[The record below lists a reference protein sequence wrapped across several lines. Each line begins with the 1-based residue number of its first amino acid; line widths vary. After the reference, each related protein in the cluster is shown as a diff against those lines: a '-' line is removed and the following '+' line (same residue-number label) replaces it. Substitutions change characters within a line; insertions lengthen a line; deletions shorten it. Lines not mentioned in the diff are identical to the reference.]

1 MANPANIIKLKRSA
15 TPSSSPASLEHG
27 ELAINYTD
35 EKLFY
40 KNASN
45 LIKEFSLDQSSGIS
59 VGGNINAG
67 TPIDVLLEAEVTNNI
82 VILYDGEEI

>member
-1 MANPANIIKLKRSA
+1 MANIIKLKHSG
-15 TPSSSPASLEHG
+15 TSSSSPASLEPG

-40 KNASN
+40 KNGSN
-45 LIKEFSLDQSSGIS
+45 SIKEFSLDQSAGIS
-59 VGGNINAG
+59 AGGNINAG

-82 VILYDGEEI
+82 VILYDGGEI

>member
-1 MANPANIIKLKRSA
+1 MANTIKLKRSA

-40 KNASN
+40 KNGSN
-45 LIKEFSLDQSSGIS
+45 LIKEFSLNQDAGGVLTLDGGTASS
-59 VGGNINAG
+59 V
-67 TPIDVLLEAEVTNNI
+67 
-82 VILYDGEEI
+82 YDGVDSIDGGSA

>member
-1 MANPANIIKLKRSA
+1 MANTIKLKRSA
-15 TPSSSPASLEHG
+15 TPSSSPASLEYG

-40 KNASN
+40 KNGSN
-45 LIKEFSLDQSSGIS
+45 SIKEFSLNQSGGIS
-59 VGGNINAG
+59 SGGNIDAG

-82 VILYDGEEI
+82 VILYDGGEI

>member
-1 MANPANIIKLKRSA
+1 MANTIKLKRSA
-15 TPSSSPASLEHG
+15 TSSSSPASLEHG

-59 VGGNINAG
+59 AGGNINGG
-67 TPIDVLLEAEVTNNI
+67 TPIYVLLEADVTNNI
-82 VILYDGEEI
+82 IILYDGGEI

>member
-1 MANPANIIKLKRSA
+1 MANVVKIKRSSTASA
-15 TPSSSPASLEHG
+15 TPNTLEYG

-40 KNASN
+40 KNGSN
-45 LIKEFSLDQSSGIS
+45 LIKEFSLDQSGGIS
-59 VGGNINAG
+59 AGGNIDAG

-82 VILYDGEEI
+82 VTLYDGGEI

>member
-1 MANPANIIKLKRSA
+1 MANVIKLKHSG
-15 TPSSSPASLEHG
+15 TSLSSPASLEHG

-45 LIKEFSLDQSSGIS
+45 SIKEFSLDQSSGIS

-82 VILYDGEEI
+82 VILYDGGEI

>member
-1 MANPANIIKLKRSA
+1 MVNPTNTIKLKRSA

-45 LIKEFSLDQSSGIS
+45 SIKEFSLNQSAGIS
-59 VGGNINAG
+59 AGGNIDAG
-67 TPIDVLLEAEVTNNI
+67 TPIDVLLEAEVTNTI
-82 VILYDGEEI
+82 VILYDGGEI